1 MTCLDAWIASIAS
14 IGFLKLFEHLCH
26 HYSPDNPFSR
36 EVIVQGSVR
45 WPNGLALDLV
55 LDRLYIGYY

>member
-1 MTCLDAWIASIAS
+1 MDGWKWISKVIWHCVLLILSFAITAALT
-14 IGFLKLFEHLCH
+14 IRFL
-26 HYSPDNPFSR
+26 R

-55 LDRLYIGYY
+55 LDRL

>member
-1 MTCLDAWIASIAS
+1 MPLGRILSSSASSRPICLNLVI
-14 IGFLKLFEHLCH
+14 LLCLF
-26 HYSPDNPFSR
+26 R

-55 LDRLYIGYY
+55 LDRS